1 MNDER
6 IYIRVSKNEK
16 QRLLKNA
23 ANKGKTLKEYLLE
36 DKINIYE
43 EPVYCKSN
51 KKKKP
56 VLLSIS
62 YDDLDKI
69 DSYAKAAHLSR
80 SAYLSK
86 VGIGEKIVIIEQIKS
101 FIKELNH
108 IGNNLN
114 QLTMLA
120 HQRLVEVIELD
131 NLQRL
136 LIDIKKE
143 IVNLQGKH

>member
-62 YDDLDKI
+62 Y
-69 DSYAKAAHLSR
+69 AKAAHLSR

-86 VGIGEKIVIIEQIKS
+86 VGIGEKIVIIEQIKP

>member
-6 IYIRVSKNEK
+6 IYIRVSKDEK
-16 QRLLKNA
+16 RQLIKNA
-23 ANKGKTLKEYLLE
+23 SNIGKTLKEYLLT
-36 DKINIYE
+36 DKVNICE
-43 EPVYCKSN
+43 EHIVCKSN
-51 KKKKP
+51 KKKKS
-56 VLLSIS
+56 VHINICC
-62 YDDLDKI
+62 DDLEKI
-69 DSYAKAAHLSR
+69 DKYAKASYLSR

-86 VGIGEKIVIIEQIKS
+86 VGIGEKIVIIEQIKP
-101 FIKELNH
+101 FIKELNY

-120 HQRLVEVIELD
+120 HQGLVEVIELD

-143 IVNLQGKH
+143 IINLQMKH